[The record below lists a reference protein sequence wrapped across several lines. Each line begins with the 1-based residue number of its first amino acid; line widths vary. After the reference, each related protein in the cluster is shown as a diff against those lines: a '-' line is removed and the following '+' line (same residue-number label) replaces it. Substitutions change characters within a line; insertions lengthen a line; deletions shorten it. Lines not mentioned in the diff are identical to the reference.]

1 MHSVQLQSYVEKIHV
16 DVFKLESELKAQQI
30 LTSKA
35 RKECKH
41 LKAEAVKTEA
51 QLEKQ
56 TLDAKRAN
64 EQLRKLSKVAE
75 EMRSRPVPGLG
86 RSDPQSHEEGN
97 RESLH
102 YQKLLAQE
110 KIKVETLE
118 STLKKERDLSGLK
131 LSKEKADIER
141 ACEEKMH
148 KKLADAREFYRQQL
162 LKMEEKTN
170 TDMNRVFQ
178 KRIENLK
185 ARNEQVLSVSHPPR
199 I

>member
-1 MHSVQLQSYVEKIHV
+1 MQLQSYVEKIHV
-16 DVFKLESELKAQQI
+16 DVFKLESELKAQQL

-51 QLEKQ
+51 RLETQ

-75 EMRSRPVPGLG
+75 DMRSRPGPGLG
-86 RSDPQSHEEGN
+86 RSDPQNHHQDN

-118 STLKKERDLSGLK
+118 STLKKERDVSGLK
-131 LSKEKADIER
+131 LSKDKADVER
-141 ACEEKMH
+141 ACEDKMH
-148 KKLADAREFYRQQL
+148 KKLAEARS
-162 LKMEEKTN
+162 
-170 TDMNRVFQ
+170 
-178 KRIENLK
+178 
-185 ARNEQVLSVSHPPR
+185 LSDLIIYS
-199 I
+199 